1 MVAAAL
7 RRAFPQPDQEAAR
20 QAWRRLADRLRPRWP
35 KLADLIDASEH
46 DVLAYLALPVPRSRR
61 DQAGQAAQHEPARA
75 AEQDGI
81 SRPARPRWT
90 FCHLGLTLGAGAGA
104 RRQGAIMLYIGLDVS
119 IGRTAVC
126 VMDAAG
132 CVIQEQS
139 VASTPEAIA
148 ATIKA
153 AGTGI
158 ERVGLE
164 AGLNSAFLA
173 RALRAVGLP
182 AIVIDATH
190 AAAALKTGFRNKTD
204 KNDARGIADLMRVNK
219 FRSVWV
225 KSTTAQRDRALLT
238 VREQLRRQSLD
249 ARNAIW
255 SILQGEGWK
264 PPKLTSP
271 AFSALV
277 TQALEDEVLMPLPR
291 PLVDVAEHLDR
302 QVADLDK
309 AIAARAKAS
318 VACKRLMTVP
328 GVGPL
333 VALTYAAGVDDPARF
348 DDARTVGA
356 HFGLTPRRF
365 QSGTTD
371 WSGGISRAGDAG
383 VRRAL
388 YQAANVLIHHSRGWC
403 ALKSWAVRL
412 AKRRGLGKAKVALA
426 RKLAV
431 VLHRIWTTGEDYRLK
446 AAA

>member
-1 MVAAAL
+1 MFYV
-7 RRAFPQPDQEAAR
+7 
-20 QAWRRLADRLRPRWP
+20 
-35 KLADLIDASEH
+35 
-46 DVLAYLALPVPRSRR
+46 
-61 DQAGQAAQHEPARA
+61 
-75 AEQDGI
+75 
-81 SRPARPRWT
+81 
-90 FCHLGLTLGAGAGA
+90 
-104 RRQGAIMLYIGLDVS
+104 GLDVS
-119 IGRTAVC
+119 IARTAVC
-126 VMDAAG
+126 IMDAAG
-132 CVIQEQS
+132 RVAGEQS
-139 VASTPEAIA
+139 VASTPEAIEA
-148 ATIKA
+148 VIRAS
-153 AGTGI
+153 GTEV

-164 AGLNSAFLA
+164 AGINSAWIA
-173 RALRAVGLP
+173 RGLLDAKLP
-182 AIVIDATH
+182 VIVIDATH

-219 FRSVWV
+219 FRAVAV
-225 KSTTAQRDRALLT
+225 KSMAAQRDRALLT

-249 ARNAIW
+249 ARNIIW
-255 SILQGEGWK
+255 SILQVEGLK

-271 AFSALV
+271 SFQALV
-277 TQALEDEVLMPLPR
+277 TQSLDDEALAPLLR
-291 PLVDVAEHLDR
+291 PLVAIVEHLDS
-302 QVADLDK
+302 QVAGLDK

-318 VACKRLMTVP
+318 AACKRLMTVP

-348 DDARTVGA
+348 SDSRMVGA

-365 QSGTTD
+365 QSGEMD

-403 ALKSWAVRL
+403 ALKSWAVRV

-431 VLHRIWTTGEDYRLK
+431 VLHKMWTAGEDYRLK

>member
-1 MVAAAL
+1 MFYV
-7 RRAFPQPDQEAAR
+7 
-20 QAWRRLADRLRPRWP
+20 
-35 KLADLIDASEH
+35 
-46 DVLAYLALPVPRSRR
+46 
-61 DQAGQAAQHEPARA
+61 
-75 AEQDGI
+75 
-81 SRPARPRWT
+81 
-90 FCHLGLTLGAGAGA
+90 
-104 RRQGAIMLYIGLDVS
+104 GLDVS
-119 IGRTAVC
+119 VARTAVC
-126 VMDAAG
+126 IMEAAG
-132 CVIQEQS
+132 RVVREQS

-148 ATIKA
+148 AAIA
-153 AGTGI
+153 AFGMQV

-164 AGLNSAFLA
+164 AGINSAWIA
-173 RALRAVGLP
+173 RGLLEAELP
-182 AIVIDATH
+182 VIVIDATH

-219 FRSVWV
+219 FRAVSV
-225 KSTTAQRDRALLT
+225 KSVAAQRDRGLLT

-249 ARNAIW
+249 ARNTLW
-255 SILQGEGWK
+255 SILQLEGLK

-271 AFSALV
+271 AFQALV
-277 TQALEDEVLMPLPR
+277 VRSMDDEALAPLLR
-291 PLVDVAEHLDR
+291 PLVAVAEHLDR
-302 QVADLDK
+302 QVAGLDK
-309 AIAARAKAS
+309 VIAARAKAS
-318 VACKRLMTVP
+318 AACKRLMTVP

-348 DDARTVGA
+348 SDSRTVGA

-365 QSGTTD
+365 QSGETD

-388 YQAANVLIHHSRGWC
+388 YQAANVLLHHSRGWC

-431 VLHRIWTTGEDYRLK
+431 VLHKMWTSGEDYRLK